1 MRIRLVRRA
10 VGAAA
15 LLALGNISE
24 ADDFQYPTFAD
35 ASGLQLLRDATIAD
49 GRLRLTDAV
58 LDVAG
63 AAWRETQVDALGGFE
78 TQFTFQIS
86 NPLYGGADGFAFV
99 IQAASLNERVD
110 LGCALGYEG
119 IANSIAIEFDRY
131 LNTGCT
137 PEPDPDP
144 DAAHISIHTR
154 GASPNDTAEAF
165 SIGRVENVAALQDG
179 APHAVRV
186 RFADG
191 LLSIFLDDAATPLL
205 EIALELAAELN
216 LPDGRAWVGF
226 TAATGG
232 AAERYEILNWSL
244 TELHQPALAA
254 YPPAMPNIGEP
265 PPGRTI
271 NPADVHM
278 ECAPLRD
285 RDGHPHLCTD
295 WEIWDGELTKRVW
308 SATCAAGVSAL
319 HIHLGD
325 GAFEGSLAGRTALEP
340 DRVYAVVV
348 RHRDGG
354 PTARSISRDAV
365 RRFRTAAEPALRPL
379 VAQDVLDGLG
389 LRWRRENE
397 QLLELPAGTPPARL
411 LIKGDH
417 DPLLEIVGRPDQGNA
432 TVIFGAS
439 DHPHTISAE
448 LIAGSEAM
456 TLPPSQL
463 TLWLDGCRQ
472 ATIYF
477 PAVSMAAGQRLEF
490 WVSESGATF
499 TRTGDQEHPDLT
511 VPLRAPTLP
520 WVPLEPEL
528 QIDRVASGFQLP
540 VNIAFVPNPAEES
553 SAPHYYV
560 VELYGSIR
568 VVNRAG
574 SVGIFA
580 ENMLNFDPTGPF
592 PGSGEIGL
600 AGCVIDPASGDLFAT
615 MPFAAIDNRP
625 ELGIFSKVERL
636 RSIDGGRTLHERTTI
651 LELRDQETAPSHQIS
666 NITIGPDGFLYVHV
680 GDGFEIVDARN
691 IDSYLGKILR
701 IDFEGRPAPDNP
713 FYDESDGIS
722 ARDFVWA
729 YGLRNPFGGAWR
741 VSTGQHFFVENGST
755 VDRFALAVRGR
766 DYLWDGSEDS
776 TRNFALHNW
785 FPAHAPVNIAF
796 IESSQFGGSGFP
808 AEYQGKAY
816 VTESGPTWAEGPQS
830 LGKRVVQFDVADDGL
845 TASEPRTL
853 VEYVGVG
860 RATAV
865 ALAAGPDG
873 LYFSDLYK
881 DLDYLSPFDRGANIY
896 RISYRRPLDCDNNGR
911 SDLCE
916 LAEDWTLDA
925 DRSGFIDSCEFDLGD
940 MNCDGRLNGF
950 DIRPFVTAIID
961 PDEYLAEFAG
971 CPILHADMDFDGR
984 AGVSDIRNFI
994 RRYLALNPITQ

>member
-1 MRIRLVRRA
+1 M
-10 VGAAA
+10 A
-15 LLALGNISE
+15 LLTLGNLS
-24 ADDFQYPTFAD
+24 AANDFQYPTFAD
-35 ASGLQLLRDATIAD
+35 SSGLRLLRDATIAD

-58 LDVAG
+58 LDMAG
-63 AAWRETQVDALGGFE
+63 AAWRETQIDALGGFE

-86 NPLYGGADGFAFV
+86 DPLYGGADGFAFV
-99 IQAASLNERVD
+99 VQAASLNERVD

-131 LNTGCT
+131 LNTSCT

-144 DAAHISIHTR
+144 DASHISIHTR
-154 GASPNDTAEAF
+154 GALPNDTAEAF

-179 APHAVRV
+179 APHAVRI

-191 LLSIFLDDAATPLL
+191 LLSIFLDGAATPSL

-244 TELHQPALAA
+244 TELQQPALAA
-254 YPPAMPNIGEP
+254 YPPAMPEVGEP
-265 PPGRTI
+265 PPGRII

-285 RDGHPHLCTD
+285 RDGHTHVCTD
-295 WEIWDGELTKRVW
+295 WEIWNGDLTERVW
-308 SATCAAGVSAL
+308 RASCAVGVSGL
-319 HIHLGD
+319 HIHLGN
-325 GAFEGSLAGRTALEP
+325 GVFEGSLAGQTALAA
-340 DRVYAVVV
+340 DRVYAVVA
-348 RHRDGG
+348 RHRDSG
-354 PTARSISRDAV
+354 PTGRSISRDAV
-365 RRFRTAAEPALRPL
+365 RRFRTAQEPALRPL

-389 LRWRRENE
+389 LRWRRESD
-397 QLLELPAGTPPARL
+397 QLLELPAGATPARL
-411 LIKGDH
+411 VIEGGH
-417 DPLLEIVGRPDQGNA
+417 DRFLEIVGRPEEGNST
-432 TVIFGAS
+432 TVFDAG

-448 LIAGSEAM
+448 LIAGSEAV

-463 TLWLDGCRQ
+463 AIWLDGCRQ
-472 ATIYF
+472 TTIYF
-477 PAVSMAAGQRLEF
+477 PAISLDAGQRTSF
-490 WVSESGATF
+490 WISESGATF
-499 TRTGDQEHPDLT
+499 GRAEDQEHPDLT
-511 VPLRAPTLP
+511 FPLRAPTLP
-520 WVPLEPEL
+520 WAALQPDL
-528 QIDRVASGFQLP
+528 QIDRVAGGFQLP
-540 VNIAFVPNPAEES
+540 VNIVFVPNAGPEPS
-553 SAPHYYV
+553 DPLYYV

-574 SVGIFA
+574 SVAVFA
-580 ENMLNFDPTGPF
+580 ENLLNFDPTGPF
-592 PGSGEIGL
+592 PGTGEIGL
-600 AGCVIDPASGDLFAT
+600 ASIAIDPVSGDIFAT

-636 RSIDGGRTLHERTTI
+636 RSNDGGHTLAQRTTV
-651 LELRDQETAPSHQIS
+651 LELRDQQTAPSHQIS
-666 NITIGPDGFLYVHV
+666 NITIGPDGYLNVHV
-680 GDGFEIVDARN
+680 GDGFNIIDSRN
-691 IDSYLGKILR
+691 IDSFLGKILR
-701 IDFEGRPAPDNP
+701 IDFNGAPAEDNP
-713 FYDESDGIS
+713 FYDAFDGIS
-722 ARDFVWA
+722 TRDFVWA
-729 YGLRNPFGGAWR
+729 YGLRNPFGGGWR
-741 VSTGQHFFVENGST
+741 QATGQHFIVENGST

-766 DYLWDGSEDS
+766 DYLWDGTEDS
-776 TRNFALHNW
+776 TRNYALYNW

-796 IESSQFGGSGFP
+796 IEPSLFDGSGFP

-816 VTESGPTWAEGPQS
+816 VTESGPTWAEGPQT
-830 LGKRVVQFDVADDGL
+830 LGKRIVQFDVAPDGQ
-845 TASEPRTL
+845 TAIGPETV
-853 VEYVGVG
+853 VEYVGIG

-896 RISYRRPLDCDNNGR
+896 RISHRPPLDCDRNGR

-925 DRSGFIDSCEFDLGD
+925 DRSGFIDACEIGLGD

-950 DIRPFVTAIID
+950 DIRPFVTAIIA
-961 PDEYLAEFAG
+961 PDEYVAEFAG
-971 CPILHADMDFDGR
+971 CPILHADLDFDGR
-984 AGVSDIRNFI
+984 ADVGDIPNFI
-994 RRYLALNPITQ
+994 SRYLALNPITQ